1 MSSPVS
7 LNGRLTRDP
16 ELRFTNGGKAVA
28 QFTVV
33 TSRRFNNNGTWEE
46 KDTSFWD
53 CTAFGEMAENIC
65 ESLNKGSLVLVTG
78 AMRQESWEKDG
89 QKKYAWRVLVDDC
102 GPSIKWQKLD
112 VQTPTG
118 RATKS
123 SASYDSEPP
132 F

>member
-1 MSSPVS
+1 MSSSVN

-16 ELRFTNGGKAVA
+16 ELRFTNSGKAVA

-33 TSRRFNNNGTWEE
+33 TSRRFNNNGTWED

-65 ESLNKGSLVLVTG
+65 EQLNKGSSVLVTG
-78 AMRQESWEKDG
+78 DMRQETWEKDG
-89 QKKYAWRVLVDDC
+89 QKKYAWRVLVADV
-102 GPSIKWQKLD
+102 GPSIRWQKNGNSKPAAKAQEFD
-112 VQTPTG
+112 E
-118 RATKS
+118 
-123 SASYDSEPP
+123 EPP